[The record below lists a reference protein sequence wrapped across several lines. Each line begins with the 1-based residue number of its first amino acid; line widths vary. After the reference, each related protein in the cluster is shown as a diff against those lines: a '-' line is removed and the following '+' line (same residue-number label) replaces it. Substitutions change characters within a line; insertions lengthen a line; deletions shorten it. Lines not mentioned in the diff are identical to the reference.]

1 MAVGGI
7 RLQLFTALAIAVL
20 GAALA
25 AAVIAYHVFDRELE
39 RTVEA
44 RLQMLVAEAGRV
56 LDAGITAGLDI
67 ERPQLQER
75 ALRNLRPNLGE
86 LETVL
91 VADAEGEVI
100 AGSDA
105 AAIGETLPPLV
116 LAAAQARAAPA
127 AALIEAGDDAATTAG
142 AGPVEMTAQLAT
154 SLADAE
160 RIIVVRPVQSL
171 FGAPSGYVAARL
183 GTAAL
188 DQPRYAFA
196 AKLSLLTAG
205 FAMAGLVIAAFA
217 AFWGPWRARR
227 QARAIEHSMRQL
239 YDSIGAPGAAPLPV
253 ADLPAGM
260 GGAMADFST
269 AVLAREHELAR
280 RADAVD
286 LLDEAA

>member
-1 MAVGGI
+1 MRGGGI
-7 RLQLFTALAIAVL
+7 RLQLFVALAIAVL

-25 AAVIAYHVFDRELE
+25 AAAIAYHLFDRELE
-39 RTVEA
+39 RAVEA

-75 ALRNLRPNLGE
+75 ALQNLRPNLGVQ
-86 LETVL
+86 ETIL
-91 VADAEGEVI
+91 VADAEGQII

-105 AAIGETLPPLV
+105 AAIGETLPPMV
-116 LAAAQARAAPA
+116 LAAAR
-127 AALIEAGDDAATTAG
+127 ATTAPMEAGEG
-142 AGPVEMTAQLAT
+142 AATAAGGSGPAEVTAPFAS
-154 SLADAE
+154 SLADVE
-160 RIIVVRPVQSL
+160 RIIVVRPIQSL

-188 DQPRYAFA
+188 NQPRQAFA

-205 FAMAGLVIAAFA
+205 FATGGLLVAALA

-227 QARAIEHSMRQL
+227 QVQAVERAMQQL
-239 YDSIGAPGAAPLPV
+239 YASIGAPGAAPSAA

-260 GGAMADFST
+260 QAAMTEFST

-286 LLDEAA
+286 VLDEAA

>member
-1 MAVGGI
+1 MRGGGI
-7 RLQLFTALAIAVL
+7 
-20 GAALA
+20 
-25 AAVIAYHVFDRELE
+25 
-39 RTVEA
+39 

-75 ALRNLRPNLGE
+75 ALQNLRPNLGVQ
-86 LETVL
+86 ETIL
-91 VADAEGEVI
+91 VADAEGDII

-116 LAAAQARAAPA
+116 LAAARATAAQTAAR
-127 AALIEAGDDAATTAG
+127 IEAGEEAATAAAGSGPAEVTA
-142 AGPVEMTAQLAT
+142 PLAT

-160 RIIVVRPVQSL
+160 RIIVVRPIRSL

-188 DQPRYAFA
+188 DQPLQAFA

-205 FAMAGLVIAAFA
+205 FAMAGVLIAALV

-227 QARAIEHSMRQL
+227 QVQGVEQAMQQL
-239 YDSIGAPGAAPLPV
+239 YAGIGAPGAVPPTA
-253 ADLPAGM
+253 AALPAGM
-260 GGAMADFST
+260 RATMADFST

-286 LLDEAA
+286 LLDETA

>member
-1 MAVGGI
+1 MRGGGI

-25 AAVIAYHVFDRELE
+25 AAVVAYHLFDRELE
-39 RTVEA
+39 RAVEA

-67 ERPQLQER
+67 ERPQLQEW

-91 VADAEGEVI
+91 IADAEGHII

-105 AAIGETLPPLV
+105 AAIGETLPPMA
-116 LAAAQARAAPA
+116 LAAAQAAEAQAAAP
-127 AALIEAGDDAATTAG
+127 IETSEGAATAAV
-142 AGPVEMTAQLAT
+142 AGPVAVVAPFAT

-160 RIIVVRPVQSL
+160 RIIVVRPIQSL

-183 GTAAL
+183 GTAAFN
-188 DQPRYAFA
+188 QPRQAFA

-205 FAMAGLVIAAFA
+205 FAMGCLLIAALA
-217 AFWGPWRARR
+217 AFSGSWRARR
-227 QARAIEHSMRQL
+227 QVQAVEESMQQL
-239 YDSIGAPGAAPLPV
+239 YGSIGAQGAVPPA
-253 ADLPAGM
+253 AAALPAGM
-260 GGAMADFST
+260 RSAMVDFST
-269 AVLAREHELAR
+269 VVLAREYELAR